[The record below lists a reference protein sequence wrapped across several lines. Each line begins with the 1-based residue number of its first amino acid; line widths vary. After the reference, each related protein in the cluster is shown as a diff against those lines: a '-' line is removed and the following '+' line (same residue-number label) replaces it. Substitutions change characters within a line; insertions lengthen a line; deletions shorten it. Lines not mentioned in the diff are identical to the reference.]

1 MRHSGYPRVPDPKV
15 GIPQPMGGRGGTVI
29 GWGAAYLQIPEAY
42 DAYSQAFQNTSN
54 TCGID
59 PITGNPHH

>member
-1 MRHSGYPRVPDPKV
+1 
-15 GIPQPMGGRGGTVI
+15 MGGRGGTII
-29 GWGAAYLQIPEAY
+29 GWGAAYLQLPQAY